1 MDAYTGE
8 IRAFGFSYV
17 PENWLLCDGTQ
28 YAAQQFQQLFAIIG
42 NLYGG
47 DGRTTFKVPNLINN
61 APMHGGTP
69 DPRWHA
75 SGPLSPGNTL
85 GQPSVS
91 LSMANLAHSHT
102 MYGGTATTE
111 VGSPVGAV
119 PSALSNGGRPYP
131 SYQTGNAA
139 NAQLAA
145 QLLGNA
151 GVSNPTAH
159 ENRQPLLNVMFCIC
173 YQGIW
178 PERS

>member
-28 YAAQQFQQLFAIIG
+28 YPIEQFPQLFAVIG
-42 NLYGG
+42 ISYGG
-47 DGRTTFKVPNLINN
+47 DGRTTFKVPNLLNS

-75 SGPLSPGNTL
+75 SGTLTPGKTL

-91 LSMANLAHSHT
+91 LSLANLGHAHT
-102 MYGGTATTE
+102 MNGGSANTSVA
-111 VGSPVGAV
+111 SPVGAL
-119 PSALSNGGRPYP
+119 PSTLATAGRTYP
-131 SYQTGNAA
+131 SYQTGNVA
-139 NAQLAA
+139 NAQLAP

-151 GVSNPTAH
+151 GVGNPMPH
-159 ENRQPLLNVMFCIC
+159 ENRQPLLNVMLCIC

-178 PERS
+178 PERP